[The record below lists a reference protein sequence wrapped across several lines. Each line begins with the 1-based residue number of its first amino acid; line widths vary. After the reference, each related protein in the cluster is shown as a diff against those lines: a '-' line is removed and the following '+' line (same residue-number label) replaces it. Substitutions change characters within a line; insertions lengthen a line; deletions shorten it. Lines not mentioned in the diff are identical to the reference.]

1 MSKLAPAL
9 RQLLADLVDK
19 RLWPVALALVIALVA
34 IPLVLGGSASDSAA
48 PGAVGATEPDPAAA
62 PSASPVPGATAKKT
76 TANVRK
82 EDGGP
87 IDDPF
92 FDPPKHPAEAQSVA
106 AAGGSTRA
114 VAEKPNAGTATKQ
127 ATAAKPR
134 PSMSRSTPAT
144 TPAKSATRPAAA
156 TYLRTV
162 VRLNPAAGHPANAIA
177 RLTPLGGAA
186 DPAALFF
193 GVTKADSRARYA
205 VFVLGP
211 HATSRGDAICKGGTG
226 CRMFGLKAGDAQ
238 IVTLRRPADG
248 RRLRFTLR
256 VESIRA
262 TSADAARAAT
272 RRAHVHPDGRRALRV
287 MRADAATAA
296 ALRAAEYDTRAG
308 LLVSGDV
315 GAVQDASG

>member
-1 MSKLAPAL
+1 MSRLLPAL
-9 RQLLADLVDK
+9 RRLVGDLVDK
-19 RLWPVALALVIALVA
+19 RLWPVALGLVIALVA
-34 IPLVLGGSASDSAA
+34 IPLTLGGSASESPA
-48 PGAVGATEPDPAAA
+48 PGAAGSTEPDPAAA
-62 PSASPVPGATAKKT
+62 ANPAATAKQT
-76 TANVRK
+76 TASSGKPR
-82 EDGGP
+82 GGR

-92 FDPPKHPAEAQSVA
+92 FDPPRTRAASQSV
-106 AAGGSTRA
+106 AAGGSTKA
-114 VAEKPNAGTATKQ
+114 LAEKTPSATPKP

-134 PSMSRSTPAT
+134 QAKSRPRPAT
-144 TPAKSATRPAAA
+144 TPAKSAPPPAVA

-162 VRLNPAAGHPANAIA
+162 VRINPAAGHPANAIA

-186 DPAALFF
+186 EPAALFF
-193 GVTKADSRARYA
+193 GVTKADARARYA

-211 HATSRGDAICKGGTG
+211 NATSHGEAICKGATG

-238 IVTLRRPADG
+238 TVTLRRSSG

-262 TSADAARAAT
+262 ISTDAARAAT

-296 ALRAAEYDTRAG
+296 ALRAAQFDTQGG
-308 LLVSGDV
+308 LLVSSDAGD
-315 GAVQDASG
+315 AQDASQ

>member
-62 PSASPVPGATAKKT
+62 SSASPAPGATVKKT
-76 TANVRK
+76 TASVRK

-92 FDPPKHPAEAQSVA
+92 FDPPKHPAEPQSVA

-114 VAEKPNAGTATKQ
+114 VAEKTTSATPKQ

-134 PSMSRSTPAT
+134 PSKSRSTPAA
-144 TPAKSATRPAAA
+144 TPPKSPPPAAVA

-162 VRLNPAAGHPANAIA
+162 VRLNPAAGHSANAIA

-238 IVTLRRPADG
+238 IVTLRRPGDG

-262 TSADAARAAT
+262 ISADAARAAT

-296 ALRAAEYDTRAG
+296 ALRAAEYDTQAG
-308 LLVSGDV
+308 LLVSSDA